1 MIDSYLKNTL
11 LFVCIFFSVSIGAV
25 QEFDLDVLATNLRNN
40 PQAQGV
46 NLTDS
51 RTLVVYQSVSRDY
64 IFKIDKI
71 RKNISRVSGF
81 HPKFL
86 ITSDSNIN
94 AYATWY
100 HGQPVIGITRGMLNK
115 IKTDYDALAAVIGH
129 EYAHLTL
136 AHHQSS
142 QTSSAIVDILAT
154 IALVAIDVSYGGSNR
169 NTYRNIY
176 KKGLNTAS
184 NLAKSKISRND
195 EIEADLKG
203 LEYMVAAGYSPEGAK
218 RFHASLDSSSGFFS
232 SHPSSETRITKIDE
246 AIVNHKSRNT
256 KSYKHSNNK
265 TAHTKKIQ
273 PSLSLVPRVKKQ
285 KSLIA
290 VQGHESA
297 AQACTKKGYKKN
309 SSQYFACLFKYKRLK
324 RLSNKIAKKINSI
337 SDKENPNLPRKGQVG
352 MVVLVNSEK
361 NIAIFSQS
369 ILDRIPNGASLSI
382 VNEDESLKYKAQST
396 GYYDGFYSAKLIN
409 SKQIEQGYRVLINTH
424 KITLAIL
431 KRLDLNKD
439 GKLHFEEIDQEHV
452 FIDKA
457 QFSKLDSNQDGILN
471 YAEAEDINIFIR
483 SA

>member
-1 MIDSYLKNTL
+1 LIASYFKNTL
-11 LFVCIFFSVSIGAV
+11 LFVCIFFSVSISAV
-25 QEFDLDVLATNLRNN
+25 QEFDLDVLATNLRNS
-40 PQAQGV
+40 PQAQGT
-46 NLTDS
+46 NLIDS
-51 RTLVVYQSVSRDY
+51 KTRLTYQTLSRDY

-100 HGQPVIGITRGMLNK
+100 HGQPVIGITLGMLNR

-169 NTYRNIY
+169 NTYRSIY

-184 NLAKSKISRND
+184 NLAKTKISRND

-218 RFHASLDSSSGFFS
+218 RFHASLDASSGFFS
-232 SHPSSETRITKIDE
+232 SHPSSETRIAKIDE
-246 AIVNHKSRNT
+246 AIVNHKSPNT
-256 KSYKHSNNK
+256 KRYNYSNNK
-265 TAHTKKIQ
+265 TAYTKKNK
-273 PSLSLVPRVKKQ
+273 PLTSRAKKQ
-285 KSLIA
+285 KSLIELEGA
-290 VQGHESA
+290 ENA
-297 AQACTKKGYKKN
+297 NQACAKKGYKKN
-309 SSQYFACLFKYKRLK
+309 SSQYFACIFKYKRLI
-324 RLSNKIAKKINSI
+324 RQSNKIAKKTKSI
-337 SDKENPNLPRKGQVG
+337 SDKDNPNLPRKGQVG

-369 ILDRIPNGASLSI
+369 ILDRIPNGTSLII
-382 VNEDESLKYKAQST
+382 VNEDESLKYEAQST
-396 GYYDGFYSAKLIN
+396 GYYDGFYSAKLID

-424 KITLAIL
+424 KITLSAL
-431 KRLDLNKD
+431 KLLDLNKD
-439 GKLHFEEIDQEHV
+439 GKLSFKEIDQDKV
-452 FIDKA
+452 FIDEAEFNKI
-457 QFSKLDSNQDGILN
+457 DSNQDGFLN

-483 SA
+483 SV